1 MAQAPERFK
10 LIASVY
16 LVLIKD
22 GKTLL
27 SRRFRTGFEDGKYGL
42 VAGHIDGKETLR
54 QALAREVREEAG
66 VTLNVNDLALG
77 HTMHRWCGDH
87 ERLDFFFTTDTFAGT
102 IVNKEPKKCDDIA
115 WFPLDALPENTI
127 DYVRLAIENCV
138 NKVEYSE
145 YGWETFRG

>member
-1 MAQAPERFK
+1 MAVNPERFK

-27 SRRFRTGFEDGKYGL
+27 SRRFQTGFEDGKYGL
-42 VAGHIDGKETLR
+42 VAGHIDGRETLR
-54 QALAREVREEAG
+54 QALAREVREESGIVLDVAN
-66 VTLNVNDLALG
+66 LSLG

-87 ERLDFFFTTDTFAGT
+87 ERLDFFFASEQFGGT
-102 IVNKEPKKCDDIA
+102 IENREPEKCDEIA
-115 WFPLDALPENTI
+115 WFPLGALPKNTI
-127 DYVRLAIENCV
+127 DYVRVAIESCV
-138 NKVEYSE
+138 SGVEYAE